1 MRFFRR
7 GETLNERLLR
17 EAGLDR
23 SEAELDAE
31 AARPPPPLDPVL
43 TFRQQFDTGAGA
55 LAGAGLPPRARRW
68 DAVVTAEA
76 PDVDGNEVDFVALP
90 DGSLLVE
97 EEEGVAALDPFAQAV
112 EGELPPPYRVHAV
125 RQTER
130 LWAVSALRIEVARF
144 EADGDVIELTQTN
157 DGRALRVDGMPAFGS
172 IPALER
178 LGEAAAGP
186 AYAVHAERL
195 DADLWEVRVAPL

>member
-17 EAGLDR
+17 EAGLNGR
-23 SEAELDAE
+23 QQELDAE
-31 AARPPPPLDPVL
+31 AVPPPAPLDPVL
-43 TFRQQFDTGAGA
+43 SFRQQLDAASGF

-76 PDVDGNEVDFVALP
+76 PDVAGREVDFVTLP

-97 EEEGVAALDPFAQAV
+97 AEEGNAALDPLAKAV
-112 EGELPPPYRVHAV
+112 EAELRPPYRAHAV

-130 LWAVSALRIEVARF
+130 LWAVSAVRIDVATF
-144 EADGDVIELTQTN
+144 EAEGDVIELTQTS
-157 DGRALRVDGMPAFGS
+157 DGKALRVDGMPVFGS

-178 LGEAAAGP
+178 LGEATAGP

-195 DADLWEVRVAPL
+195 DGDLWEVRVASL